1 MKYCSNCGAKLED
14 NETVCPSCQKQ
25 IKKVKPKKMLFRW
38 LLCLVTVGA
47 IAIAVIIL
55 KTKITNIA
63 DKESDSE
70 WPSST
75 EWIGYAAELEEG
87 RHVKNAKAV
96 TKSGDTIYDF
106 SYDVDGLLTSA
117 YIYKDYNN
125 LAEIAKLYAGTVPIP
140 VEVKIHIDFS
150 TTESNIFEENI
161 AMEPGTNTY
170 SYSNNNNVVEW
181 RNSENKQNSGKKRT
195 YTINPDTGLA
205 LEAVSDGSDSKEFAL
220 INTVSYMDIRGSMN
234 CGKRWYY
241 KYRYNTRNNIY
252 NISFDN
258 SNGIYCKL
266 QYSTNGR
273 LNNIDLV
280 NKESDAN
287 NINIQITYDE
297 AGRVKERR
305 CSVYT
310 NSRVKYIYICKI
322 DYTDDGKLASI
333 RNKCID
339 AWSLHND
346 TIISD
351 DTPCM
356 AYCNR
361 YYKYDESGNVRKET
375 IDEFDSVNPQ
385 ESIYEYDANGNLVR
399 ETINKFDS
407 DNTQKSTNINEYDTN
422 GNPLSEQEYTFYG
435 GNPYITSQT
444 EYKYNEHG
452 QYAKKYSS
460 YQYEANSD
468 FSIVNQIN
476 ADEGEWGKWN
486 NIKADEKADEKV
498 DKTPNIRWEIT
509 YYTDEEIQQ
518 YLHDK
523 EFKKL

>member
-1 MKYCSNCGAKLED
+1 MKYCINCGAKLEG

-25 IKKVKPKKMLFRW
+25 IKKEKPKKMLFRW
-38 LLCLVTVGA
+38 LLCLVMLGA
-47 IAIAVIIL
+47 IAIAVIIS

-106 SYDVDGLLTSA
+106 SYDVDGLLASA
-117 YIYKDYNN
+117 YISYTYEDYNN
-125 LAEIAKLYAGTVPIP
+125 LAEIAELCAGAVPIP
-140 VEVKIHIDFS
+140 IEKKIHIDFS

-181 RNSENKQNSGKKRT
+181 WNSGNKRT

-205 LEAVSDGSDSKEFAL
+205 LEAVSNVSGTKEFAL
-220 INTVSYMDIRGSMN
+220 INTDSDKDIRGSMD

-241 KYRYNTRNNIY
+241 KYNIRSDIY
-252 NISFDN
+252 NIRFNDSD
-258 SNGIYCKL
+258 GINCILTYDTYDRVYKIEL
-266 QYSTNGR
+266 K
-273 LNNIDLV
+273 
-280 NKESDAN
+280 NKESGAN
-287 NINIQITYDE
+287 NIRIQITYDE

-310 NSRVKYIYICKI
+310 DSRVKYIYICKI
-322 DYTDDGKLASI
+322 DYTADGELASI

-339 AWSLHND
+339 ARSLSDD

-351 DTPCM
+351 DTPGK
-356 AYCNR
+356 ARNQ
-361 YYKYDESGNVRKET
+361 YYEYDESGNIRKKT
-375 IDEFDSVNPQ
+375 IDEFD
-385 ESIYEYDANGNLVR
+385 
-399 ETINKFDS
+399 F
-407 DNTQKSTNINEYDTN
+407 DNTQKSTNIYEYDTN

-435 GNPYITSQT
+435 GKPYITSQT
-444 EYKYNEHG
+444 EYKYNENG
-452 QYAKKYSS
+452 KYAKKYSS
-460 YQYEANSD
+460 YQYEANRD

-476 ADEGEWGKWN
+476 VDEGEWGEWN
-486 NIKADEKADEKV
+486 NIKADEKV

>member
-1 MKYCSNCGAKLED
+1 MKYCSNCGAKLEG
-14 NETVCPSCQKQ
+14 NETVCPSCKKQ

-38 LLCLVTVGA
+38 FLCLVMLGA
-47 IAIAVIIL
+47 IAIAVI
-55 KTKITNIA
+55 ITNIA

-87 RHVKNAKAV
+87 RHVKNAHAV
-96 TKSGDTIYDF
+96 TKSGYIIYDF
-106 SYDVDGLLTSA
+106 SYDMDGLLTSA
-117 YIYKDYNN
+117 YLGDYNN

-140 VEVKIHIDFS
+140 VEKKIHIDFS

-161 AMEPGTNTY
+161 AMKPGTNTY
-170 SYSNNNNVVEW
+170 SYNNNNVVKW
-181 RNSENKQNSGKKRT
+181 QSSRTNRT
-195 YTINPDTGLA
+195 YKIDTDTGLA
-205 LEAVSDGSDSKEFAL
+205 LEAVSDGSVPKEFAL
-220 INTVSYMDIRGSMN
+220 ISTVSYDDISGRIDI
-234 CGKRWYY
+234 GKLWTY
-241 KYRYNTRNNIY
+241 KYNTKND
-252 NISFDN
+252 ISSIWFGN
-258 SNGIYCKL
+258 
-266 QYSTNGR
+266 TNEQSCTLTYDTDGR
-273 LNNIDLV
+273 VTNIDLE
-280 NKESDAN
+280 NKESGAN
-287 NINIQITYDE
+287 NIHIKITYDE

-333 RNKCID
+333 INKCID
-339 AWSLHND
+339 AQSLPDD

-351 DTPCM
+351 NTPCK
-356 AYCNR
+356 AYYNQ
-361 YYKYDESGNVRKET
+361 YYKYDESGNVRKKT
-375 IDEFDSVNPQ
+375 IDEIDSGNPQ
-385 ESIYEYDANGNLVR
+385 ESIYEYDA
-399 ETINKFDS
+399 
-407 DNTQKSTNINEYDTN
+407 N

-444 EYKYNEHG
+444 EYKYNEKG
-452 QYAKKYSS
+452 QYAVKYSS

-486 NIKADEKADEKV
+486 KIKADKKV

-523 EFKKL
+523 EFKKM

>member
-38 LLCLVTVGA
+38 LLCLVTVGV
-47 IAIAVIIL
+47 IAIAVII
-55 KTKITNIA
+55 TNIA
-63 DKESDSE
+63 NKELNSE

-96 TKSGDTIYDF
+96 TKSGYTIYDF
-106 SYDVDGLLTSA
+106 SYDIDGLLTSA

-125 LAEIAKLYAGTVPIP
+125 LAEIAKLCAGAVPIP
-140 VEVKIHIDFS
+140 VEKKIHIDFS

-170 SYSNNNNVVEW
+170 SYNNNNIVKW
-181 RNSENKQNSGKKRT
+181 QNSENKQNSGNNRT
-195 YTINPDTGLA
+195 YTINLDTGLA
-205 LEAVSDGSDSKEFAL
+205 LEAVSDGSGTKELAL
-220 INTVSYMDIRGSMN
+220 INTVSDNDIRGSMN
-234 CGKRWYY
+234 CGNRWYY
-241 KYRYNTRNNIY
+241 KYNNRNDIY
-252 NISFDN
+252 NISFDD
-258 SNGIYCKL
+258 SNEIYCKL
-266 QYSTNGR
+266 QYDTDGR
-273 LNNIDLV
+273 VTNIDLV
-280 NKESDAN
+280 NKESRAN
-287 NINIQITYDE
+287 NINIKITYDE

-310 NSRVKYIYICKI
+310 NTSNKYIYICKI
-322 DYTDDGKLASI
+322 DYTDDGKPASI
-333 RNKCID
+333 INKCID
-339 AWSLHND
+339 ARSFPRY

-356 AYCNR
+356 AYYNR
-361 YYKYDESGNVRKET
+361 YYEYDESGNVRKKT
-375 IDEFDSVNPQ
+375 IDEIDSGNPQ
-385 ESIYEYDANGNLVR
+385 ESIYEYDTNGNLLS
-399 ETINKFDS
+399 K
-407 DNTQKSTNINEYDTN
+407 QK
-422 GNPLSEQEYTFYG
+422 YTFYG
-435 GNPYITSQT
+435 GKPYITSQT

-452 QYAKKYSS
+452 QYAVKYSS

-476 ADEGEWGKWN
+476 ADEGEWGEWN
-486 NIKADEKADEKV
+486 NIKTDEKADEKV

>member
-25 IKKVKPKKMLFRW
+25 IKKEKPKKMLFRW
-38 LLCLVTVGA
+38 FLCLVMLGA

-87 RHVKNAKAV
+87 RLVKNAKAV

-125 LAEIAKLYAGTVPIP
+125 LEEIAKLYAGTVPIP
-140 VEVKIHIDFS
+140 VEKKIHIDFS

-170 SYSNNNNVVEW
+170 SYSNNVVEW
-181 RNSENKQNSGKKRT
+181 RNSGTNRT
-195 YTINPDTGLA
+195 YKINPDTRLA
-205 LEAVSDGSDSKEFAL
+205 LEAVSNGSGTKEFAL
-220 INTVSYMDIRGSMN
+220 IEFPYMSYSDMYISGSIDI
-234 CGKRWYY
+234 GKLWTY
-241 KYRYNTRNNIY
+241 KYNTKNDISSIWFGNI
-252 NISFDN
+252 NTNEQS
-258 SNGIYCKL
+258 CTL
-266 QYSTNGR
+266 QYDTDGR
-273 LNNIDLV
+273 VTNIDLV
-280 NKESDAN
+280 NKESGAN

-310 NSRVKYIYICKI
+310 DRGVKYIYICKI

-339 AWSLHND
+339 AWSLPSD

-351 DTPCM
+351 DTPCK
-356 AYCNR
+356 AYNNR

-375 IDEFDSVNPQ
+375 IDEFDSGNPQ

-444 EYKYNEHG
+444 EYKYNGNG

-486 NIKADEKADEKV
+486 NIKADEKV

>member
-1 MKYCSNCGAKLED
+1 MKYCINCGAKLED

-25 IKKVKPKKMLFRW
+25 IKKEKPKKILFRW
-38 LLCLVTVGA
+38 LLCLVMLGA
-47 IAIAVIIL
+47 IAIAVIIS
-55 KTKITNIA
+55 KTKITTIS
-63 DKESDSE
+63 DKKSDSE

-87 RHVKNAKAV
+87 RHVKNAQAV
-96 TKSGDTIYDF
+96 TKSGYVIYDF

-125 LAEIAKLYAGTVPIP
+125 LAEIAKLCAGTVPIP
-140 VEVKIHIDFS
+140 VEQKIHIDFS

-161 AMEPGTNTY
+161 AMEPGKNTY
-170 SYSNNNNVVEW
+170 SYSNNNTDVEW
-181 RNSENKQNSGKKRT
+181 WNSENKQNSGNKRT

-220 INTVSYMDIRGSMN
+220 IDAVSYKDIRGSMN
-234 CGKRWYY
+234 CGNRWYY
-241 KYRYNTRNNIY
+241 KYNNRNDIY

-258 SNGIYCKL
+258 SNGIDCTL
-266 QYSTNGR
+266 QYDTDDR
-273 LNNIDLV
+273 VTNIDLV
-280 NKESDAN
+280 NKESGAN
-287 NINIQITYDE
+287 NIYIQITYDE

-305 CSVYT
+305 CSVCTDIYV
-310 NSRVKYIYICKI
+310 RYIYICKI
-322 DYTDDGKLASI
+322 DYTDDGKPTSI
-333 RNKCID
+333 KNKCID
-339 AWSLHND
+339 PWSLSDN

-351 DTPCM
+351 NTPGK
-356 AYCNR
+356 ARNQ
-361 YYKYDESGNVRKET
+361 YYKYDESGNVIKET
-375 IDEFDSVNPQ
+375 IDEFDFDNTP
-385 ESIYEYDANGNLVR
+385 ESTSTYEYDANGNLVR
-399 ETINKFDS
+399 ETINKLNS
-407 DNTQKSTNINEYDTN
+407 DYTLKSININEYDTN
-422 GNPLSEQEYTFYG
+422 GSPLSEQEYTFYG

-444 EYKYNEHG
+444 EYKYNEKG

-476 ADEGEWGKWN
+476 ADEGEWGEWN
-486 NIKADEKADEKV
+486 NIKADEKV

>member
-1 MKYCSNCGAKLED
+1 MKYCINCGAKLED
-14 NETVCPSCQKQ
+14 NETVCPSCKKQ
-25 IKKVKPKKMLFRW
+25 IKKEKPKKMLFRW
-38 LLCLVTVGA
+38 FLCLVMLGA
-47 IAIAVIIL
+47 IAIAVI
-55 KTKITNIA
+55 ITNIA

-87 RHVKNAKAV
+87 RHVKNAIAV
-96 TKSGDTIYDF
+96 TKKGDTIYDF
-106 SYDVDGLLTSA
+106 SYDMDGLLTSA

-125 LAEIAKLYAGTVPIP
+125 LAEIAKLRAGAVPIP
-140 VEVKIHIDFS
+140 VEKKIHIDFS

-161 AMEPGTNTY
+161 AMEPGHNNTY
-170 SYSNNNNVVEW
+170 FYSNNNTVVEW
-181 RNSENKQNSGKKRT
+181 RNLENKQNSGNNRI

-205 LEAVSDGSDSKEFAL
+205 LEAVSDGSDSKVFAL
-220 INTVSYMDIRGSMN
+220 INTVTNKDIRGSMN
-234 CGKRWYY
+234 CGNRWYY

-258 SNGIYCKL
+258 TDRIYCKL
-266 QYSTNGR
+266 QYDNTNGR
-273 LNNIDLV
+273 VTNIDLV

-333 RNKCID
+333 INKCID
-339 AWSLHND
+339 AWSLPGD

-351 DTPCM
+351 DTPCK
-356 AYCNR
+356 AYYNQ
-361 YYKYDESGNVRKET
+361 YYKYDESGNVRKKT
-375 IDEFDSVNPQ
+375 IDEIDSGNPQ
-385 ESIYEYDANGNLVR
+385 ESIYEYDA
-399 ETINKFDS
+399 K
-407 DNTQKSTNINEYDTN
+407 

-444 EYKYNEHG
+444 EYKYNEKG
-452 QYAKKYSS
+452 QYAVKYSS

-476 ADEGEWGKWN
+476 ADEGEWGEWN
-486 NIKADEKADEKV
+486 NIKADEKV